1 FSSSRMIEPSS
12 GGWQMGMVQTIR
24 RSGHR
29 DNAAWPECN
38 LLPVPGRM
46 IRSAT
51 APSRRGRSRHPLPRR
66 PRSRRRTPS
75 TILHP
80 DNAIRFRGW
89 ERGARRRP
97 DPPPSEPQPNFHQMG
112 HYILAG
118 DGSLIVE
125 RRATPRYDIE
135 MSVRVRLRGSDTA
148 VDGMIIDLS
157 ESGARIVVRAA
168 LEDGETIEIRCP
180 TFAG

>member
-1 FSSSRMIEPSS
+1 
-12 GGWQMGMVQTIR
+12 
-24 RSGHR
+24 
-29 DNAAWPECN
+29 
-38 LLPVPGRM
+38 
-46 IRSAT
+46 
-51 APSRRGRSRHPLPRR
+51 
-66 PRSRRRTPS
+66 
-75 TILHP
+75 
-80 DNAIRFRGW
+80 
-89 ERGARRRP
+89 
-97 DPPPSEPQPNFHQMG
+97 MG

-180 TFAG
+180 TFAGTAQVVWKHEEGARVRAGLKFVTLSPKDREAIRSLLSGLVRQEEPSRVGSA